1 MRSVTE
7 NISDKEHRWATRELQ
22 VAVDAIPATATGTG
36 LVHVTGGVQDAA
48 SKLIDTADINPDQ
61 VTYAKIQNVS
71 ASSRLLGRIT
81 AGAGDIEE
89 LTGTQATTLLD
100 PFSSTL
106 QGVAPASGGGTAN
119 FLRADGAWAAPPT
132 STTGIYLVST
142 ITAPTAWDWTGL
154 NGDAS
159 GLVEYRIV
167 INVKRAVLAGFTLGV
182 RINNDSGANYRIG
195 GGALATSVT
204 AAAVGGAATNNLAQ
218 GTIVI
223 PAPLSGSMRL
233 IDGTAVMGTDD
244 TPQRFVAGDYGFWT
258 STAAITRLGIAVT
271 AGAVDA
277 GSTAILYRVVSQ

>member
-7 NISDKEHRWATRELQ
+7 NISDKEHRAATRELQ

-106 QGVAPASGGGTAN
+106 QGVAPASGGGTTN
-119 FLRADGAWAAPPT
+119 FLRADGTWNAPPT
-132 STTGIYLVST
+132 STTGVYLVST
-142 ITAPTAWDWTGL
+142 ITAPTAFDWTSL
-154 NGDAS
+154 NGDAT
-159 GLVEYRIV
+159 GLVEFRIY
-167 INVKRAVLAGFTLGV
+167 INVKRALLAGFTLGA
-182 RINNDSGANYRIG
+182 RLNNDSGANYRQG
-195 GGALATSVT
+195 GGTPTSVIVALSGGV
-204 AAAVGGAATNNLAQ
+204 AANNLAQ
-218 GTIVI
+218 GMIVI
-223 PAPLSGSMRL
+223 PNPLSGSMRA
-233 IDGTAVMGTDD
+233 IDGNGIMATDD
-244 TPQRFVAGDYGFWT
+244 APESVAGGGFGFWT
-258 STAAITRLGIAVT
+258 STAAITRITLAII
-271 AGAVDA
+271 AGAIDA
-277 GSTAILYRVVSQ
+277 GSTASLYRVVSQ